1 MGKEKIRGQ
10 TCMKENFEFGN
21 LKDGVPDTWAQE
33 EPLPGFR
40 GFCMDFYQVCIRAKQ
55 SALPSPTKN

>member
-1 MGKEKIRGQ
+1 
-10 TCMKENFEFGN
+10 MKENFEFGN

-40 GFCMDFYQVCIRAKQ
+40 GFCTDFYQVCIRAKQ